1 MYVVLFLLST
11 STLRHPNLVALVG
24 VVDDLPTPFIELTL
38 VLSHYLTIKALRVS
52 LNRCIDIFYACSL
65 NTNALYQYF

>member
-24 VVDDLPTPFIELTL
+24 VVDDLPTPFIVTEYMAKVCT
-38 VLSHYLTIKALRVS
+38 VLLFLSSRYPL
-52 LNRCIDIFYACSL
+52 
-65 NTNALYQYF
+65 